1 MDNTGTRFD
10 FTVAADNTETLEW
23 EFSRMNG
30 GAFDVSDA
38 TFEAVVKDAAGVPV
52 TAAMLVGH
60 GEQSG
65 LLSVAVK
72 GLPAAVYA
80 YEVWSLSAEGV
91 RSRLL
96 YGCLTAVSS
105 AAALL
110 TVAEASTHPCRVLRV
125 MVPDEVGAP
134 LLLAWRVSSV
144 TAAMAASAERYA
156 ASAERYAESAKN
168 SAESAGAA
176 AQSAEKNAAKAE
188 HAVQGAEESAQKVV
202 DEGNEQMKATL
213 AKVSEEVTALNAV
226 IAVWD
231 GKIQTAIVLNPETE
245 TLWIGG
251 LDTGCKYQGEPG
263 KAPYISKGG
272 TWVVWSDTLGGWLD
286 TGYPAR
292 GLDGFSPFI
301 NARGNWVTLNPLT
314 GKPEDSG
321 CAAAGRDGRDGTAV
335 RRVVVQ
341 RGADLPTDPE
351 LCNGGVY
358 CYVPLEDAPAV
369 ARLTVHEEGRT
380 ADDRLIVDDVE
391 VSLPEPDM
399 APDVAAAAL
408 AAELASAGFT
418 AVADGAV
425 VSLVGD
431 CRHAFVF
438 EKLNEVGYALEVHV
452 GMCREHE
459 YSVYAWLEQPDG
471 SAAWA
476 CVGEANDFATAEVA
490 GIVKLATDSRC
501 DNGAPVAQNEQG
513 QMVVPRA
520 DYTTPGSVLPS
531 AVETLGSGGCVG
543 FDEAGRMVV
552 ECAAFGRLGAV
563 KLSLA
568 GEVGCACI
576 GLLEDGAVGVSW
588 ASLTQG
594 GAVLLGSE
602 LDETAAVPYLL
613 GVGATKEHKLAN
625 NLLLGGALKHQRS
638 AAWLSAGMDWLDV
651 GTLSTSAYYLGL
663 ATSNSFRQSEQEG
676 LTLVDAAQTPGA
688 LGGVVVSQTPTSSSS
703 VVPSGKAWWDTM
715 MSWTYSR
722 SESDRLFETKKH
734 ADETKKQSD
743 ETYETKAHATET
755 EKTAA
760 ATYETK
766 QDSASKATQLEAK
779 ILGVEAALKKDVSSL
794 QSGKVD
800 KTPTWEGD
808 VVLTQEEYNALKTHN
823 PKVKYY
829 IIES

>member
-1 MDNTGTRFD
+1 M
-10 FTVAADNTETLEW
+10 LEW

-65 LLSVAVK
+65 VLSVAVK
-72 GLPAAVYA
+72 ALPAAVYA

-110 TVAEASTHPCRVLRV
+110 TVTEASTHPCRVLRV

-156 ASAERYAESAKN
+156 ESAKN

-176 AQSAEKNAAKAE
+176 AQSAETNAAKAE
-188 HAVQGAEESAQKVV
+188 HAVQGAEEAAQKVV
-202 DEGNEQMKATL
+202 DEGSKKMEETL
-213 AKVSEEVTALNAV
+213 GRVSEKVTALNAV

-263 KAPYISKGG
+263 KAPFISEGG
-272 TWVVWSDTLGGWLD
+272 TWVVWSDTHEGWLD

-408 AAELASAGFT
+408 AAELVSAGFT

-438 EKLNEVGYALEVHV
+438 EELNEVGYALEVHV

-531 AVETLGSGGCVG
+531 AAETLGSGGCVG

-568 GEVGCACI
+568 GTVGCACV
-576 GLLEDGAVGVSW
+576 GLLEDGAVGLSW

-638 AAWLSAGMDWLDV
+638 SAWLAAGMDWLDV

-663 ATSNSFRQSEQEG
+663 VTSNSFLQSEGRG
-676 LTLVDAAQTPGA
+676 LELVNAARNPGV
-688 LGGVVVSQTPTSSSS
+688 LGGVVVSQSVSASSD
-703 VVPSGKAWWDTM
+703 VVPSGKAWIDKLEAY
-715 MSWTYSR
+715 SYSR
-722 SESDRLFETKKH
+722 EESDEHFESKSH
-734 ADETKKQSD
+734 AV
-743 ETYETKAHATET
+743 ETYETQAHATET
-755 EKTAA
+755 EQKAA

-766 QDSASKATQLEAK
+766 QDSASKAETLQAKLSSTEASLSK
-779 ILGVEAALKKDVSSL
+779 RISAL
-794 QSGKVD
+794 QSDKVN
-800 KTPTWEGD
+800 KNATWEGD
-808 VVLTQEEYNALKTHN
+808 MVLTQEEYNALPVHD
-823 PKVKYY
+823 PKIKYY
-829 IIES
+829 IVEK